1 MYLISFKIEAH
12 EETKNDKEE
21 WIPESDESDEDD
33 YLDEDAAPIERKQ
46 RQGVSAEVYGEHN
59 KKGDYKPRV
68 VEKTAEQKERIKE
81 RMNQAFMFSALD
93 KEETEIVINAMEEMK
108 FK

>member
-1 MYLISFKIEAH
+1 MGSVAIKKVLSSFNSRVLFRLGEVAQDGAA
-12 EETKNDKEE
+12 EKED
-21 WIPESDESDEDD
+21 WIPNSDESDEDD

-68 VEKTAEQKERIKE
+68 IEKT
-81 RMNQAFMFSALD
+81 
-93 KEETEIVINAMEEMK
+93 
-108 FK
+108 